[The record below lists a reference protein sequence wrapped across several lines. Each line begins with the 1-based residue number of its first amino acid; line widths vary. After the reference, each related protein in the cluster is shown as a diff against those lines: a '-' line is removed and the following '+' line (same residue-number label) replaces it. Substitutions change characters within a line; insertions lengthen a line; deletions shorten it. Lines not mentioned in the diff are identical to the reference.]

1 MGGKLWDIVQ
11 MDCLSTEFVSP
22 VLGGILVPDEPRP

>member
-1 MGGKLWDIVQ
+1 

-22 VLGGILVPDEPRP
+22 VLNQILVPDELHLQMEQQSDE